1 MQCRI
6 GDLRYKEVINVNT
19 GLRLG
24 YVGDA
29 VFDTRAGRMIALVV
43 PGAYKVMGLFGKAED
58 YIIPW
63 DAIRRI
69 GDDIILVE
77 DDHTETREKRPRPKS
92 QFSAKDSAQ
101 QKYGEYYGEERE
113 QSKGK

>member
-24 YVGDA
+24 FVSDGI
-29 VFDTRAGRMIALVV
+29 FDSASGRMTALVV
-43 PGAYKVMGLFGKAED
+43 PGAYKVLGLFGRSDD

-63 DAIRRI
+63 NAIRRI

-77 DDHTETREKRPRPKS
+77 DDHVETRERRSRGKS
-92 QFSAKDSAQ
+92 CPVAGGQ
-101 QKYGEYYGEERE
+101 QKQGDTHVEEKE
-113 QSKGK
+113 HTAGG